1 MSNHEDEDVVRMLP
15 QKLHHIQVQKIFTQ
29 KDEDV
34 VRMLSQKSPQRY
46 ATGAEAHYPEVWRRC
61 CKNATPEI
69 ASASVWC
76 IGAEAP
82 YP

>member
-46 ATGAEAHYPEVWRRC
+46 ATGAEAHYPEV
-61 CKNATPEI
+61 
-69 ASASVWC
+69 
-76 IGAEAP
+76 
-82 YP
+82 